1 MAAALSRAENPAPPP
16 LTPIENAFIRAV
28 LEHQGIFADPGAGE
42 LAAAIAVLRRYEEQ
56 CRDNPGAG
64 AWEPTLRDE
73 ESQAEVRAKVFVMFG
88 VTKPTPLQWRKAYNA
103 LFGPLLCE
111 TCG

>member
-1 MAAALSRAENPAPPP
+1 MAAVLASADRASPPP
-16 LTPIENAFIRAV
+16 LTLIEAAFVRAV
-28 LEHQGIFADPGAGE
+28 LEHQGIFTDTGDSE
-42 LAAAIAVLRRYEEQ
+42 LATAIAVLRRYEDQ
-56 CRDNPGAG
+56 CRDNPGSG